1 MGQPELFLEHS
12 ITGAQPRRRRL
23 TSKTPLYVIGSSKE
37 ADLRLAGKEV
47 AGCHAVLQYRDSH
60 WYIRSV
66 SLDGPQVILNDQPV
80 VEAMIDE
87 KAEIEIGEHRIK
99 LFSKARNEHLFQH
112 PLGLEHEVTA
122 DTFGRVG
129 SHAAPLAHHLA
140 VIVDHRGRVLST
152 HVLGKTQ
159 SLRRGDKVF
168 VAPISIEWVETDW
181 GTRKVRQRLITAQEA
196 AKTDGIRVD
205 QDLKKPMMAAVL
217 LLLLMVVSIWLVPKA
232 PESKPELALDQ
243 KSIDMI
249 FNADAIK
256 KKRDESKKVTQAAM
270 IRAGG
275 NENTPSSQQAPVAMP
290 DQSMSPVKS
299 EKATQALTSIRNA
312 GLSALV
318 GKIAKRAN
326 KNGLM
331 IATQG
336 VSPDVKGSGRAFFSN
351 GTSTTGGG
359 GSAAVAG
366 DTYRLGGVG
375 TKGKGGG
382 ATGVRDGTALAGGT
396 VGTGDVAMVDEETVI
411 EGGLDRDVIAD
422 VIRRNLGQIRYCYE
436 RQLSSNPDL
445 YGKLLVRFT
454 IDAGGG
460 VMDSKIDTSTLK
472 SSLVEGCVLR
482 RMAGWKFPLPKGGTQ
497 VRVSYPFLF
506 KALD

>member
-1 MGQPELFLEHS
+1 MGRPELFLEHS
-12 ITGAQPRRRRL
+12 GTGTQTRRRRV
-23 TSKTPLYVIGSSKE
+23 TSRTPLYVIGSSKE

-66 SLDGPQVILNDQPV
+66 SLEGPQVLLNNEPV
-80 VEAMIDE
+80 VEAIIDE
-87 KAEIEIGEHRIK
+87 KAEIGIGDHKIK
-99 LFSKARNEHLFQH
+99 LFSKERTDHFFQLQLANH
-112 PLGLEHEVTA
+112 STEEIISNS
-122 DTFGRVG
+122 VG
-129 SHAAPLAHHLA
+129 EMGPLAHHLA
-140 VIVDHRGRVLST
+140 VIIDHRGRVIST
-152 HVLGKTQ
+152 HVLGKTK
-159 SLRRGDKVF
+159 SLRKGDKVF
-168 VAPISIEWVETDW
+168 VAPTSAEWVETDW

-205 QDLKKPMMAAVL
+205 QDLKKPMLAAML
-217 LLLLMVVSIWLVPKA
+217 LLLLMIGSVWLMPKA

-256 KKRDESKKVTQAAM
+256 KKRQESKTVTQTAKL
-270 IRAGG
+270 RSGG
-275 NENTPSSQQAPVAMP
+275 ATNAPSNQQAQVAMP
-290 DQSMSPVKS
+290 NQSMSPMKS

-331 IATQG
+331 IAAQG

-366 DTYRLGGVG
+366 DAYRLGGIA

>member
-1 MGQPELFLEHS
+1 MGRPELFLEHS
-12 ITGAQPRRRRL
+12 GTGTQTRRRRV
-23 TSKTPLYVIGSSKE
+23 TARTPLYVIGSSKE
-37 ADLRLAGKEV
+37 ADLRLTGKEV
-47 AGCHAVLQYRDSH
+47 AGCHAVLQYRDSN

-66 SLDGPQVILNDQPV
+66 SLEGPQVLLNNEAI
-80 VEAMIDE
+80 VEAIIDE
-87 KAEIEIGEHRIK
+87 KAEIGIGEHKIK
-99 LFSKARNEHLFQH
+99 LFSKERTDHFFQLPIANQLNE
-112 PLGLEHEVTA
+112 EVISNA
-122 DTFGRVG
+122 G
-129 SHAAPLAHHLA
+129 SDKNQLAHHLA
-140 VIVDHRGRVLST
+140 VVVDHRGRVIST
-152 HVLGKTQ
+152 HVLGKTK
-159 SLRRGDKVF
+159 SLRISDKTF
-168 VAPISIEWVETDW
+168 VAPTSAEWIETEW
-181 GTRKVRQRLITAQEA
+181 GTKKIRQRLITAQEA

-205 QDLKKPMMAAVL
+205 QDLKKPMMAA
-217 LLLLMVVSIWLVPKA
+217 LLLLMLMIGSIWLMPKA

-256 KKRDESKKVTQAAM
+256 KKRQESKKVTQTAKL
-270 IRAGG
+270 RSGG
-275 NENTPSSQQAPVAMP
+275 ATNAPSNQQAQVAMP
-290 DQSMSPVKS
+290 DQSMSPMKS

-331 IATQG
+331 ISAQG

-359 GSAAVAG
+359 GAAAVAG
-366 DTYRLGGVG
+366 DTYRLGGIA